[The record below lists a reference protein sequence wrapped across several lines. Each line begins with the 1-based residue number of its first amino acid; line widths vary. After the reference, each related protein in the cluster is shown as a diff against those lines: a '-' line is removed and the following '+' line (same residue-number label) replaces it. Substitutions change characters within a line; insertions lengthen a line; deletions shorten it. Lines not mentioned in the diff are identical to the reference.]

1 MKIAIDGTAAS
12 GKGTLARN
20 LAKELG
26 FDYLDTGLIYR
37 AIALNAIKQD
47 ITDID
52 VFTGRGISSS
62 TEIRKLTEIAF
73 LLTFPLLD
81 QPNLRSQQI
90 SLFASKIANLPQIR
104 NVLLKKQRIFA
115 NEPPSGAGVVLDG
128 RDIGSVILPDAEF
141 KFFID
146 AKPEI
151 RAKRRLKELKKLN
164 VKVLE
169 QNILDEIN
177 KRDFEDWTRQIAPLK
192 RLPSAFFID
201 SSSLNADEVLQI
213 ALNYING

>member
-12 GKGTLARN
+12 GKGTLARS

-26 FDYLDTGLIYR
+26 YDYLDTGLLYR
-37 AIALNAIKQD
+37 SIALNARDHGIIDSDISAENSVIANSKIKKL
-47 ITDID
+47 TDIA
-52 VFTGRGISSS
+52 
-62 TEIRKLTEIAF
+62 L

-81 QPNLRSQQI
+81 QPELRGQEV
-90 SLFASKIANLPQIR
+90 SLLAAKIANLPEIR
-104 NVLLKKQRIFA
+104 NILLEKQRLFA
-115 NEPPSGAGVVLDG
+115 NKPTSGVGVVLDG
-128 RDIGSVILPDAEF
+128 RDIGTVILPDAEF

-151 RAKRRLKELKKLN
+151 RAKRRYAELRKSDKR
-164 VKVLE
+164 VLE
-169 QNILDEIN
+169 KSVLDEIN
-177 KRDFEDWTRQIAPLK
+177 KRDAEDWTRQIAPLK

>member
-12 GKGTLARN
+12 GKGTLAKS

-26 FDYLDTGLIYR
+26 YDYLDTGLLYR
-37 AIALNAIKQD
+37 SIALNAIEHGIIDFD
-47 ITDID
+47 ISVEKGVTANSKIRELTDIA
-52 VFTGRGISSS
+52 
-62 TEIRKLTEIAF
+62 L

-81 QPNLRSQQI
+81 QPALRGQEV
-90 SLFASKIANLPQIR
+90 SLLAAKIANLPEIR
-104 NVLLKKQRIFA
+104 NILLKKQRLFA
-115 NEPPSGAGVVLDG
+115 NKPTSGAGVVLDG
-128 RDIGSVILPDAEF
+128 RDIGTVILPDAEF

-151 RAKRRLKELKKLN
+151 RAKRRFSELRKSDER
-164 VKVLE
+164 VLE

-177 KRDFEDWTRQIAPLK
+177 KRDTEDWTRQIAPLK
-192 RLPSAFFID
+192 RLPTAFFID

>member
-115 NEPPSGAGVVLDG
+115 NKPPSGAGVVLDG

-169 QNILDEIN
+169 KTILEDIN
-177 KRDFEDWTRQIAPLK
+177 KRDTADKMRHIAPLK
-192 RLPSAFFID
+192 RLPSALFID

>member
-26 FDYLDTGLIYR
+26 FDYLDTGLLYR

-73 LLTFPLLD
+73 FLTFPLLD

-115 NEPPSGAGVVLDG
+115 NKPPSGAGVVLDG

-169 QNILDEIN
+169 KTILEDIN
-177 KRDFEDWTRQIAPLK
+177 KRDTADKMRHIAPLK
-192 RLPSAFFID
+192 RLPSALFID

>member
-26 FDYLDTGLIYR
+26 FDYLDTGLLYR

-104 NVLLKKQRIFA
+104 NILLKKQRIFA
-115 NEPPSGAGVVLDG
+115 NKPPSGAGVVLDG

-151 RAKRRLKELKKLN
+151 RAKRRFNELKKLN
-164 VKVLE
+164 VKVPEKTILE
-169 QNILDEIN
+169 DIN
-177 KRDFEDWTRQIAPLK
+177 KRDTADKMRHIAPLK
-192 RLPSAFFID
+192 RLPSALFID